1 MNFTLFNLKKIKGK
15 LLLAFGVVLF
25 LSSVLAGWGYYSI
38 NRIMQIR
45 AIEKDFKSINEL
57 ALKMRKSEKDFLS
70 RDTRNKEFM
79 ATGKSKYATDI
90 DNMLHEEDSL
100 IALLL
105 ESKWSDKLDIRE
117 DLVALNKAL
126 SDYHVVFDKIV
137 AASLKR
143 GFENY
148 GDEGKL
154 RAAIREVENSD
165 YKIDLV
171 SLLTLRRNEK
181 DFFLRKDLSYVDKF
195 NAELKDLR
203 ASLGKGA
210 HVQSILDKLAVYESS
225 FNDVVKA
232 EQTIGMSEEEGYMG
246 EMRAAIYRIEPI
258 LSKLENTVET
268 RTQEITFQTAW
279 TFALVFLIEL
289 ILGIVLAI
297 QFSKKLTDSILHVRS
312 AAVKLSEGIIPE
324 PLEIKSDDELGET
337 QQSVNDLIASL
348 KDSVE
353 VADLVSKGKIWSAQ
367 QAAKTNLKD
376 GELDNALKNMI
387 KKLNEI
393 VLDITKGAEEI
404 AFGSYEISKSSQ
416 IVAQGA
422 TEQASSLEEISSSVE
437 QMVSNINQNADNAT
451 QAEHM
456 TKEAAEKM
464 KLVRNATGAT
474 FQSIRDITEKI
485 EIINEI
491 ADKTNLLAINAAV
504 EAARAGEHGKGFAV
518 VANEV
523 RKLAERSQKSAVEI
537 IELSKATIREAENS
551 GHLLDE
557 LAPDVQKSF
566 NLVRE
571 ISSSSAEQRSG
582 AEQINAALAQ
592 LNQVTQQNASSSEE
606 LASASTNF
614 NVQSGKLKSTVSF
627 FKLDKKGEVTYQ
639 RERIISQIE
648 QLKSILD
655 ETEKGSNGNGHGSE
669 NGYSAPKSS
678 EKVSSAS
685 SSKPSS
691 RVRSFVVQDED
702 SQGGPAIQL
711 DDYDGDFEPIP
722 DKSQSD
728 KSDESDTSSK

>member
-15 LLLAFGVVLF
+15 LLLAFAVVLF

-38 NRIMQIR
+38 SRIMEIR
-45 AIEKDFKSINEL
+45 GIEKDFKSINEL

-70 RDTRNKEFM
+70 RDIRNKEFM
-79 ATGKSKYATDI
+79 ETGKSKYASDI
-90 DNMLHEEDSL
+90 DEMVQQEDSL
-100 IALLL
+100 ISLLI
-105 ESKWSDKLDIRE
+105 ESKWSDKLEIRE

-126 SDYHVVFDKIV
+126 SEYHVVFDRIV
-137 AASLKR
+137 DAVQKR
-143 GFENY
+143 GFQDF

-154 RAAIREVENSD
+154 RKAIREVENSD
-165 YKIDLV
+165 YKLDMV

-195 NAELKDLR
+195 SDELKELR
-203 ASLGKGA
+203 RSLGKGPQ
-210 HVQSILDKLAVYESS
+210 VQGILDKLAIYESS

-232 EQTIGMSEEEGYMG
+232 EQTIGMSEGDGYMG
-246 EMRAAIYRIEPI
+246 EMRNAIYKVEPI
-258 LSKLENTVET
+258 LAKLESTVET
-268 RTQEITFQTAW
+268 KTQEITFQTTW

-289 ILGIVLAI
+289 IIGIVLAI
-297 QFSKKLTDSILHVRS
+297 QFSNRLTNSILHVRG

-324 PLEIKSDDELGET
+324 PLEIKSNDELGET

-367 QAAKTNLKD
+367 QAAKTKLKD

-537 IELSKATIREAENS
+537 IELSKSTIREAENS

-655 ETEKGSNGNGHGSE
+655 ETDKGGNGNGNGYE
-669 NGYSAPKSS
+669 NGHNAPKAA
-678 EKVSSAS
+678 ERTTVPVAT
-685 SSKPSS
+685 KPS
-691 RVRSFVVQDED
+691 RVRSFAVQDDEM
-702 SQGGPAIQL
+702 QGGPSIQL
-711 DDYDGDFEPIP
+711 DDYDGDF
-722 DKSQSD
+722 DMGSD
-728 KSDESDTSSK
+728 KPQSEKNEESDSSTK